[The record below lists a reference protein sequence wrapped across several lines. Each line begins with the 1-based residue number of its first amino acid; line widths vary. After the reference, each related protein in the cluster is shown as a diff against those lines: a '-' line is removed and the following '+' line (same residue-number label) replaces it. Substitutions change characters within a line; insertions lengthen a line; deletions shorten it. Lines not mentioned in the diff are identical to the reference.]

1 MKVAIRSIT
10 RGDAPRWEE
19 LRCALWPGHDA
30 EHREEIAAFFAGTL
44 PEPEAVLL
52 AEEEGG
58 RIVAMA
64 ELSVRSDL
72 PELGRRVG
80 YVEGLY
86 VIPEVRNR
94 GIARRLLQASREW
107 ARQQGCTVLASD
119 RAERIVVDKSLLAS
133 ACGR

>member
-1 MKVAIRSIT
+1 
-10 RGDAPRWEE
+10 
-19 LRCALWPGHDA
+19 LWPGHDA

-52 AEEEGG
+52 AEEEGS
-58 RIVAMA
+58 RIVAIA

-72 PELGRRVG
+72 PELDGRRVG

-107 ARQQGCTVLASD
+107 ARQQGCTGFASD
-119 RAERIVVDKSLLAS
+119 RAERIVVDKSPLVS